1 MNNKEYH
8 SKIVT
13 IISNIKEENR
23 IEFISKFNEKAY
35 NPVAVFGLSLFV
47 GCFGV
52 DRFILG
58 QPILGILKLISIGG
72 FGIWFVVDFFLV
84 GSTARQK
91 NIGIAT
97 AVVYGLKA

>member
-8 SKIVT
+8 SKLVT
-13 IISNIKEENR
+13 IISNMKEENR
-23 IEFISKFNEKAY
+23 IEFISKFNEKAF

-72 FGIWFVVDFFLV
+72 FGIWFILDFFLV

-97 AVVYGLKA
+97 AVVDGLKA